1 MNCEHCGTELVG
13 RRQGARFCDS
23 TCRARK
29 SEQALRSAR
38 KPLTQR
44 DRILFELREAGE
56 RGVHSEVFYRLHM
69 PRFAARILELKEAG
83 HNITSV
89 PEGNGARYRLHPAP
103 DGEGVLGTRG
113 PDQARGMKGGGAH
126 VKRDAFPSHY
136 TLVGSSA
143 AGGHV
148 CAGPGGKERHAG
160 GRAEPSP
167 SSTGAGNATPGVAS
181 PELSLFEEAPQ
192 QKRPSMFDVDVE
204 AA

>member
-13 RRQGARFCDS
+13 KRQGARFCDS

-29 SEQALRSAR
+29 SEQALRNAR

-89 PEGNGARYRLHPAP
+89 PEGNGARY
-103 DGEGVLGTRG
+103 
-113 PDQARGMKGGGAH
+113 
-126 VKRDAFPSHY
+126 

-148 CAGPGGKERHAG
+148 CAGPGEKERHAG
-160 GRAEPSP
+160 GRAEPSTLT
-167 SSTGAGNATPGVAS
+167 TGAGNATPGVAS